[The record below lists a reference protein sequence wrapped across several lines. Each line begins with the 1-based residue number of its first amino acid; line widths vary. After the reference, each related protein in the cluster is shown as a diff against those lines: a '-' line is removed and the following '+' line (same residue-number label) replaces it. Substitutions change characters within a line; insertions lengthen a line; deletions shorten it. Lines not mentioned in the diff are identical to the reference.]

1 MMNKKITFA
10 NLVNKIAEETGAS
23 KKLIHDLLTETVH
36 LTREGLNRDG
46 YVNLGGLGRFRL
58 KWHKARSGRNPQT
71 GEKIEIPGRNSVN
84 FTAEAN
90 LREYINRK
98 YSHLQSE
105 IIEGKIEPVEA
116 EPTDISIEPK
126 DTPSPPVS
134 KTPPPPARPEKK
146 EEKKRFPRWPWL
158 ALPLIIIILAI
169 IFWPSRKVTET
180 EIKEPVVSEKV
191 EKDIQILPEETEQP
205 ETKPVI
211 EEIKYETPGGQ
222 HTVKPGEKLWTISLD
237 FYNQGDLW
245 PNIYRMNLNEIQ
257 NPDLLLIGNEI
268 IIPSLQ
274 GKPGNLTQKDIEDIA
289 EGFIEVYLA
298 YKKSDKRKALYYLWV
313 AKKWNVNEIIDKYSD
328 RIDETDLKLVDKI
341 KGYPNI
347 K

>member
-1 MMNKKITFA
+1 MNKKITFA
-10 NLVNKIAEETGAS
+10 NLLDKIAEETGAS
-23 KKLIHDLLTETVH
+23 KKLIHDLLIETVN

-46 YVNLGGLGRFRL
+46 YANLSGLGRFRL

-71 GEKIEIPGRNSVN
+71 GEKIEIPGHSTVN
-84 FTAEAN
+84 FKAEAN

-105 IIEGKIEPVEA
+105 IIEGEIEQVGD
-116 EPTDISIEPK
+116 EPAVTSIKPE

-134 KTPPPPARPEKK
+134 ITPPVKQEKE
-146 EEKKRFPRWPWL
+146 EEKKRFARWPWL
-158 ALPLIIIILAI
+158 VIPLLIIILAY
-169 IFWPSRKVTET
+169 IFWPSQKVSET
-180 EIKEPVVSEKV
+180 DIIEPVVSEKV
-191 EKDIQILPEETEQP
+191 DKDVPIPPEETEQP
-205 ETKPVI
+205 EIKPVI
-211 EEIKYETPGGQ
+211 EDIKYETPGGQ

-245 PNIYRMNLNEIQ
+245 PNIYRMNLNEIK
-257 NPDLLLIGNEI
+257 NPDLLSIGNEI
-268 IIPSLQ
+268 RIPSLQ

-298 YKKSDKRKALYYLWV
+298 YKESDKGKALYYLWV
-313 AKKWNVNEIIDKYSD
+313 VNKWNINEIIDKYSD

-341 KGYPNI
+341 EGYPHI

>member
-1 MMNKKITFA
+1 MNKKITFS
-10 NLVNKIAEETGAS
+10 NLVDKIAEETGAS

-58 KWHKARSGRNPQT
+58 KWKKARSGRNPQT
-71 GEKIEIPGRNSVN
+71 GEKIEIPGRSSVN
-84 FTAEAN
+84 FKAEAN

-105 IIEGKIEPVEA
+105 IIEGE
-116 EPTDISIEPK
+116 IEPK
-126 DTPSPPVS
+126 NTPSPPVS
-134 KTPPPPARPEKK
+134 KTPPPPEIQEEENKVKEK
-146 EEKKRFPRWPWL
+146 EVEKKRFVWWPWL

-169 IFWPSRKVTET
+169 IFWPSPKVSET
-180 EIKEPVVSEKV
+180 EIKEPVISEKV
-191 EKDIQILPEETEQP
+191 EQDIQIPPEETEQP

-211 EEIKYETPGGQ
+211 EEIKYEMPGGQ

-245 PNIYRMNLNEIQ
+245 PNIYRMNLNVIR

-274 GKPGNLTQKDIEDIA
+274 SKPGNLTQKDIEDIA

-328 RIDETDLKLVDKI
+328 RIDATDLKLVDKI

>member
-1 MMNKKITFA
+1 MMKKKITFA

-23 KKLIHDLLTETVH
+23 KQLIHDLLIETVN

-71 GEKIEIPGRNSVN
+71 GEKIEIPGHNSVN
-84 FTAEAN
+84 FKAEAN

-105 IIEGKIEPVEA
+105 IIKGKIEPVEA
-116 EPTDISIEPK
+116 EPADIPIEPK

-134 KTPPPPARPEKK
+134 NAPPPPEIQE
-146 EEKKRFPRWPWL
+146 EEKKRFVWWPWL

-169 IFWPSRKVTET
+169 IFWPSPKVSET
-180 EIKEPVVSEKV
+180 EIKEPVISEKV
-191 EKDIQILPEETEQP
+191 EKDIQIPPEETEQP

-211 EEIKYETPGGQ
+211 EEIKYEMPGGQ

-245 PNIYRMNLNEIQ
+245 PNIYRMNLNVIR

-298 YKKSDKRKALYYLWV
+298 YKESDNRKALYYLWV
-313 AKKWNVNEIIDKYSD
+313 VKKWNINEIMDKYSD

-341 KGYPNI
+341 EGYPQI

>member
-1 MMNKKITFA
+1 MMKKKITFVK
-10 NLVNKIAEETGAS
+10 LVDKIAEETGSS
-23 KKLIHDLLTETVH
+23 KQLIHDLLIETVN

-58 KWHKARSGRNPQT
+58 KWNKARSGRNPQT

-84 FTAEAN
+84 FKAEAN

-116 EPTDISIEPK
+116 EPADIPIEPK

-134 KTPPPPARPEKK
+134 KTPPPEQ
-146 EEKKRFPRWPWL
+146 EKKRFPRWPWL

-169 IFWPSRKVTET
+169 IFWPSPKVSET

-191 EKDIQILPEETEQP
+191 EKDIQIPPEETEQP

-211 EEIKYETPGGQ
+211 EEIKYEMPGGQ

-245 PNIYRMNLNEIQ
+245 PNIYRMNLNVIR

-298 YKKSDKRKALYYLWV
+298 YKGSDNRKALYYLWV
-313 AKKWNVNEIIDKYSD
+313 VKKWNIKEITDKYSD

-341 KGYPNI
+341 EGYPQI

>member
-1 MMNKKITFA
+1 MMNEKITFA
-10 NLVNKIAEETGAS
+10 KLVDKIVEETGAS
-23 KKLIHDLLTETVH
+23 KQLIHDLLIETVN

-46 YVNLGGLGRFRL
+46 NVNFGGLGRFRL
-58 KWHKARSGRNPQT
+58 KWHKARSVRNPKT
-71 GEKIEIPGRNSVN
+71 GEKIEIPGHNSVN
-84 FTAEAN
+84 FKAEVK

-105 IIEGKIEPVEA
+105 IIKGETVQVED
-116 EPTDISIEPK
+116 EPTDTSIKPE
-126 DTPSPPVS
+126 DTPSTPVS

-146 EEKKRFPRWPWL
+146 EEKKRFARWPWL
-158 ALPLIIIILAI
+158 VIPLLIIILAY
-169 IFWPSRKVTET
+169 IFWPSPKVSET
-180 EIKEPVVSEKV
+180 GIKEPAVSE
-191 EKDIQILPEETEQP
+191 EIDKDVPIPPEETEQP
-205 ETKPVI
+205 ESKPVI
-211 EEIKYETPGGQ
+211 EDIIYETAGGQ

-245 PNIYRMNLNEIQ
+245 PNIYRMNINEIK
-257 NPDLLLIGNEI
+257 NPDLLSIGNEI
-268 IIPSLQ
+268 RIPSLQ

-298 YKKSDKRKALYYLWV
+298 YKKSDKGKALYYLWV
-313 AKKWNVNEIIDKYSD
+313 VEKWNINEIIDKYSD

-341 KGYPNI
+341 EGYPHI

>member
-1 MMNKKITFA
+1 MNKKITFA
-10 NLVNKIAEETGAS
+10 NLVNKVAEETGAS
-23 KKLIHDLLTETVH
+23 KQLIHDLLIETVN

-58 KWHKARSGRNPQT
+58 KWNKARSGRNPQT
-71 GEKIEIPGRNSVN
+71 GEKIEIPGRSSVN
-84 FTAEAN
+84 FIAEAN

-105 IIEGKIEPVEA
+105 IIKGKIEPVEA
-116 EPTDISIEPK
+116 EPADIPIEPK

-134 KTPPPPARPEKK
+134 NAPPPPEIQE
-146 EEKKRFPRWPWL
+146 EEKKRFVWWPWL

-169 IFWPSRKVTET
+169 IFWPSRKVSET
-180 EIKEPVVSEKV
+180 EIKEPVISEKV
-191 EKDIQILPEETEQP
+191 EKDIQIPPEETEQP

-245 PNIYRMNLNEIQ
+245 PNIYRMNLNVIR

-298 YKKSDKRKALYYLWV
+298 YKESDNRKALYYLWV
-313 AKKWNVNEIIDKYSD
+313 VKKWNINEIMDKYSD

-341 KGYPNI
+341 EGYPQI

>member
-1 MMNKKITFA
+1 MMKKKITFA
-10 NLVNKIAEETGAS
+10 NLVNKVAEETGAS
-23 KKLIHDLLTETVH
+23 KQLIHDLLIETVN

-71 GEKIEIPGRNSVN
+71 GEKIEIPGHNSVN
-84 FTAEAN
+84 FKAEAN

-105 IIEGKIEPVEA
+105 IIESKIEQ
-116 EPTDISIEPK
+116 K
-126 DTPSPPVS
+126 NTPSPPVS
-134 KTPPPPARPEKK
+134 KTPPPPEIQE
-146 EEKKRFPRWPWL
+146 EEKKRFVWWPWL

-169 IFWPSRKVTET
+169 IFWPSPKVSET
-180 EIKEPVVSEKV
+180 EIKEPVISEKV
-191 EKDIQILPEETEQP
+191 EQDIQIPPEETEQP

-211 EEIKYETPGGQ
+211 EEIKYEMPGGQ

-245 PNIYRMNLNEIQ
+245 PNIYRMNLNVIR

-274 GKPGNLTQKDIEDIA
+274 GKPGNLTQNDIEDIA

-313 AKKWNVNEIIDKYSD
+313 VKKWNINEIMDKYSD

>member
-1 MMNKKITFA
+1 MNKKITFS
-10 NLVNKIAEETGAS
+10 NLVDKIAEETGAS

-58 KWHKARSGRNPQT
+58 KWKKARSGRNPQT
-71 GEKIEIPGRNSVN
+71 GEKIEIPGRSSVN
-84 FTAEAN
+84 FKAEAN

-105 IIEGKIEPVEA
+105 IIEGE
-116 EPTDISIEPK
+116 IEPK
-126 DTPSPPVS
+126 NTPSPPVS
-134 KTPPPPARPEKK
+134 KTPPPPEIQE
-146 EEKKRFPRWPWL
+146 EEKKRFVWWPWL

-169 IFWPSRKVTET
+169 IFWPSPKVSET
-180 EIKEPVVSEKV
+180 EIKEPVISEKV
-191 EKDIQILPEETEQP
+191 EQDIQIPPEETEQP

-211 EEIKYETPGGQ
+211 EEIKYEMPGGQ

-245 PNIYRMNLNEIQ
+245 PNIYRMNLNVIR

-274 GKPGNLTQKDIEDIA
+274 SKPGNLTQKDIEDIA

-298 YKKSDKRKALYYLWV
+298 YKESDNRKALYYLWV
-313 AKKWNVNEIIDKYSD
+313 VKKWNINEIMDKYSD

>member
-1 MMNKKITFA
+1 MNEKITFA
-10 NLVNKIAEETGAS
+10 NLLDKIAEETGAS
-23 KKLIHDLLTETVH
+23 KQLIHDLLIETVN

-58 KWHKARSGRNPQT
+58 KWHKARSSRNPQT
-71 GEKIEIPGRNSVN
+71 GEKIEIPGHSSVN
-84 FTAEAN
+84 FKAEAN

-105 IIEGKIEPVEA
+105 IIEGEIEQAGA
-116 EPTDISIEPK
+116 EPADISIKPI

-134 KTPPPPARPEKK
+134 ETPPPPVRQEKE
-146 EEKKRFPRWPWL
+146 EEKKRFARWPWL
-158 ALPLIIIILAI
+158 VIPLLIIFLAY
-169 IFWPSRKVTET
+169 IFWPSPKVSET
-180 EIKEPVVSEKV
+180 DIKEPAVSEKV
-191 EKDIQILPEETEQP
+191 DKDVPIPSEETEQP
-205 ETKPVI
+205 ESKPVT
-211 EEIKYETPGGQ
+211 EDIKYETPGGQ

-245 PNIYRMNLNEIQ
+245 PNIYRMNLYEIR
-257 NPDLLLIGNEI
+257 NPDLLSIGNEI
-268 IIPSLQ
+268 RIPSLQ

-298 YKKSDKRKALYYLWV
+298 YKKSDKGKALYYLWV
-313 AKKWNVNEIIDKYSD
+313 VKKWNINEIIDKYSD

-341 KGYPNI
+341 EGYPHI

>member
-1 MMNKKITFA
+1 MNKKITFS
-10 NLVNKIAEETGAS
+10 NLVDKIAEETGAS

-58 KWHKARSGRNPQT
+58 KWKKARSGRNPQT

-105 IIEGKIEPVEA
+105 IIEGE
-116 EPTDISIEPK
+116 IEPK
-126 DTPSPPVS
+126 NTPSPPVS
-134 KTPPPPARPEKK
+134 KTPPPPEIQE
-146 EEKKRFPRWPWL
+146 EEKKRFVWWPWL

-169 IFWPSRKVTET
+169 IFWPSPKVSET
-180 EIKEPVVSEKV
+180 EIKEPVISEKV
-191 EKDIQILPEETEQP
+191 EQDIQIPPEETEQP

-211 EEIKYETPGGQ
+211 EEIKYEMPGGQ

-245 PNIYRMNLNEIQ
+245 PNIYRMNLNVIR

-274 GKPGNLTQKDIEDIA
+274 SKPGNLTQKDIEDIA